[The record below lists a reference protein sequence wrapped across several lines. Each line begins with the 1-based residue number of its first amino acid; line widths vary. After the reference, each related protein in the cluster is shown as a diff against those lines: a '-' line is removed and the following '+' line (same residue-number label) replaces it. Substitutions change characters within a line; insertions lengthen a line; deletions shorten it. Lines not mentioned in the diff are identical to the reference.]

1 MKSFCFLAAVCMLL
15 AAAVPVSASQ
25 FSGLIVTKINIQ
37 DDHGRS
43 VPDQE
48 QITALMAIS
57 TGELFS
63 ADAIRQGIKYIYLTG
78 KFSDVRVD
86 GFPDGDGV
94 RLLYTLVPATV
105 VDLIVIR
112 GNHSLSTSRI
122 MDTLR
127 GAQGRELREDKFPD
141 YRTGITTLYQ
151 SEGYYGTG
159 IDFKVEPL
167 EQPHH
172 AVLRI
177 YISEPKPTIIA
188 DINFSGN
195 TVFTRRQLL
204 SAMKSKPG
212 KTLNTDILFDQDL
225 AAILEKYTSAGYPAA
240 KPGPVNISFLQEGA
254 YVLIGGKEGPRVSVA
269 FSGNHAFSD
278 KELRKQ
284 VLIWEEHDI
293 SDAILD
299 SSADKIKNLY
309 KQDGY
314 DTVKVAVRKTA
325 TDSALEIV
333 FEIEEGP
340 RIAVENVTMSGNSH
354 FSTDQIKGELGLRES
369 GWFTTSP
376 FRQELLDKGVEY
388 LRERYFEAGF
398 LSAQVKYKVTPTD
411 GGRKANIQLEI
422 TEGPPTVTGTVRFQG
437 NQALADTELL
447 GRINLKPG
455 DPYNERLVDEDRYRI
470 LAAYSDKGYLY
481 ARVEAEKKPA
491 DGSIDI
497 LYRITEDLRVT
508 IGTIVVHGNERT
520 KEGVIRRELLLKPGD
535 PYNYEKILKSQQRI
549 YRFGYFNLA
558 RFEPVHPGEKESV
571 KDMLLS
577 IEERPAGA
585 FEVGVG
591 YGDLDRARASLEVS
605 HRNLWGLAHYGGVR
619 FEKSDILTRSI
630 LNYQHP
636 WFFGYDLQ
644 GKFALTWSTTK
655 HINSD
660 TRDIYYET
668 RQASASYGIEK
679 KIEELK
685 ISLTYAYEN
694 VENFNVEP
702 GAILSD
708 QDVGRV
714 RVSSISPAAVWDL
727 RDDIFNPRR
736 GALYSVVVKQAMH
749 QLGSGADFTKAFAQS
764 SWYVPVSPGVIT
776 AFSAK
781 AGMAWPHYETTEVPL
796 HERFYLGG
804 NTTIRGYT
812 QDAVG
817 PLRLNPDGTLTPTG
831 GSSMVLFN
839 LEVRL
844 MPSEGFGFVLFSDA
858 GNVRLDQEISLRGLR
873 ASYGAGIRYGTPVG
887 PLRID
892 YGWKIHQRPGESA
905 GELHFNIGHTF

>member
-1 MKSFCFLAAVCMLL
+1 MKSFCSLAVACMLL
-15 AAAVPVSASQ
+15 AAAVPASASP
-25 FSGLIVTKINIQ
+25 FTGLVITQIMIQ
-37 DDHGRS
+37 DDHGS
-43 VPDQE
+43 KVPDQE
-48 QITALMAIS
+48 QAASLMNIK
-57 TGELFS
+57 TGDSFS
-63 ADAIRQGIKYIYLTG
+63 ADAIRQGIKYVYLTG
-78 KFSDVRVD
+78 RFRDVRVD
-86 GFPDGDGV
+86 GFPDGNGV
-94 RLLYTLVPATV
+94 KLVYTLVPIRV
-105 VDLIVIR
+105 VDQIEIR

-141 YRTGITTLYQ
+141 YRTGIVTLYQ

-159 IDFKVEPL
+159 VDFKVEQL
-167 EQPHH
+167 EPHQV
-172 AVLRI
+172 VLRV
-177 YISEPKPTIIA
+177 YITEPKPTEIV

-195 TVFTRRQLL
+195 TVFTKRQLL
-204 SAMKSKPG
+204 SVMNSKPG
-212 KTLNTDILFDQDL
+212 KPLKTDILFDQDL
-225 AAILEKYTSAGYPAA
+225 AAILKEYTEAGYPAA

-254 YVLIGGKEGPRVSVA
+254 YVLIGGKEGPRVVVG
-269 FSGNHAFSD
+269 FTGNHVFSD

-284 VLIWEEHDI
+284 VLIWAEHDI
-293 SDAILD
+293 SEAILD
-299 SSADKIKNLY
+299 SSADKIKSLY

-314 DTVKVAVRKTA
+314 DAVKVAVKKTA
-325 TDSALEIV
+325 TENTVAFV
-333 FEIEEGP
+333 FEIEEGQ
-340 RIAVENVTMSGNSH
+340 RITVEQVLINGNFH
-354 FSTDQIKGELGLRES
+354 FSSDQIKGELGLQES

-388 LRERYFEAGF
+388 LRERYQDAGF
-398 LSAQVKYKVTPTD
+398 LSARVKYKVDLTD
-411 GGRKANIQLEI
+411 AGRKAGIQLDI
-422 TEGPPTVTGTVRFQG
+422 NEGPRTMTGTIRFQG
-437 NQALADTELL
+437 NQAFTDAELL
-447 GRINLKPG
+447 GQLNLKPG

-470 LAAYSDKGYLY
+470 LAAYSDKGFLY
-481 ARVEAEKKPA
+481 TRVDPEKKPA
-491 DGSIDI
+491 DGSIDL
-497 LYRITEDLRVT
+497 LYRITEDLQVT

-520 KEGVIRRELLLKPGD
+520 KEGVIRRELLLKTGD

-558 RFEPVHPGEKESV
+558 RFEPVHPGEKEQM

-585 FEVGVG
+585 FEIGAG
-591 YGDLDRARASLEVS
+591 YGDLDRARAFLEVS

-679 KIEELK
+679 KIDQLK
-685 ISLTYAYEN
+685 LSLTYAFEN

-702 GAILSD
+702 GAVLSE
-708 QDVGRV
+708 QDIGRV
-714 RVSSISPAAVWDL
+714 RVSSVSPAAVWDL

-736 GALYSVVVKQAMH
+736 GALYAVVVKQAMH
-749 QLGSGADFTKAFAQS
+749 QLASGADFTKASVQS
-764 SWYVPVSPGVIT
+764 SWYVPVSPGVVT
-776 AFSAK
+776 ALSAR
-781 AGMAWPHYETTEVPL
+781 AGRAWPHYETQEVPL

-812 QDAVG
+812 QDSVG
-817 PLRLNPDGTLTPTG
+817 PLRLNPDGTFTPTG

-839 LEVRL
+839 LELRL
-844 MPSEGFGFVLFSDA
+844 MPTESFGFVLFSDA
-858 GNVRLDQEISLRGLR
+858 GDVWVDQGISLRGLR

-892 YGWKIHQRPGESA
+892 YGQKVHPRPGESS